1 MNRSDVGG
9 RPTPPHTLDALVSL
23 GAAAFGKHEANLFSG
38 SGILLLPE
46 HRLAMCIIPK
56 NGCTTLKWVAMV
68 LLGHSPSSVCGCKSS
83 SEWGCCTT
91 LKWVEMVLLGH
102 SPSSVCACK
111 SSEWGCLGNRI
122 NDMHGGRFWHG
133 SLQVH
138 SKETLRSHMD
148 AMRAAFTSPSWTA
161 VAFVRDPVVRVRSAY
176 QEDLRDKS
184 HLASREGLLKYVKE
198 NVPART
204 TAHATHQSDYCG
216 LGHGLKYDHYLDVD
230 DGGLG
235 EFNRILATTHPPFAS
250 TLLTTGWETCTEGR
264 RASLVDAPA
273 LSTSHGNPVSNAS
286 SSAAK
291 NALWEAKLITNTT
304 LDSIFAEFKDDYR
317 VLPRSYLKAMQNRLS
332 AAKSAMP

>member
-1 MNRSDVGG
+1 MLLATQVSWGSASDANSSIVGELIAMNRSDVGG

-56 NGCTTLKWVAMV
+56 NGCTTLKWVA
-68 LLGHSPSSVCGCKSS
+68 
-83 SEWGCCTT
+83 
-91 LKWVEMVLLGH
+91 MVLLGH

-176 QEDLRDKS
+176 QQDLRDKS

-235 EFNRILATTHPPFAS
+235 KFNRILATTHPPFAS
-250 TLLTTGWETCTEGR
+250 TLLTTGWETCTAGR

-286 SSAAK
+286 SAAAK
-291 NALWEAKLITNTT
+291 NAFWGAKLINNTS
-304 LDSIFAEFKDDYR
+304 LNSIFAEFKDDYR